1 MVNEKPAAPSHAEPD
16 HLPQVTGLHPAALL
30 VLYGAL
36 ALAPL
41 ALAAWSGPREN
52 DFLAEL
58 GIGAALVAY
67 AMLLLQFISSGR
79 FERLSGRVGIDRSM
93 RFHQLGARV
102 AALLVIAHPL
112 IPRLPTQIDQVG
124 MLPTAT
130 AIMFR
135 APHMLSG
142 VVAWVLVLALVAMAV
157 LRRRLFLPYEAWR
170 ATHALGAV
178 IIALAG
184 AHHTFSVGAYS
195 QEPALF
201 WFWCALLC
209 VALASIAF
217 VYGVRPVL
225 QSRAGYRITQNREIG
240 AGIRELTLDPLPGRG
255 IRHRAGQ
262 FAWINLRRPPLPV
275 FDHPFSF
282 SSAPAE
288 APHLRLTIKA
298 RGDFTSRLHAL
309 APGERVVVDGP
320 HGSFGLHGRRGDAV
334 CLVAGGIGI
343 APVISVLRDLL
354 ATADPRPVALLYGAR
369 NLAQLVYAEE
379 IRAMS
384 GRLQLHVVFHLDEPA
399 PGWTGGIG
407 ALDAAAFRAALAP
420 ADPARWICLICG
432 PTPMMLAAECHI
444 IAAGVPPER
453 IVYERFE
460 YD

>member
-1 MVNEKPAAPSHAEPD
+1 
-16 HLPQVTGLHPAALL
+16 VTGLHPAALL

-41 ALAAWSGPREN
+41 ALAAWSGPRAS

-58 GIGAALVAY
+58 GTGTALVAY

-79 FERLSGRVGIDRSM
+79 FERLSGRIGIDRTM

-112 IPRLPTQIDQVG
+112 IPRLPTQIDHVA
-124 MLPTAT
+124 MFPMAV

-135 APHMLSG
+135 APYLLSG
-142 VVAWVLVLALVAMAV
+142 VVAWVLVLALVVMAV
-157 LRRRLFLPYEAWR
+157 LRRRLPVPYEAWR

-178 IIALAG
+178 LVAVSG

-195 QEPALF
+195 REPALF
-201 WFWCALLC
+201 WFWCALLA

-217 VYGVRPVL
+217 VYGVRPLL
-225 QSRAGYRITQNREIG
+225 QARAGYRITHNRAIG
-240 AGIRELTLDPLPGRG
+240 PGIRELTLDPLPGHG
-255 IRHRAGQ
+255 IGPRAGQ

-288 APHLRLTIKA
+288 APRLRLTIKA

-309 APGERVVVDGP
+309 APGVPVVVDGP
-320 HGSFGLHGRRGDAV
+320 HGSFGLQDRRGEAV

-343 APVISVLRDLL
+343 APIISVLRDLH
-354 ATADPRPVALLYGAR
+354 ASADPRPVALLYGAR

-379 IRAMS
+379 IRAMR
-384 GRLQLHVVFHLDEPA
+384 GRLRLHAAFHLDEPP
-399 PGWTGGIG
+399 PGWTGGVG
-407 ALDAAAFRAALAP
+407 AMDAAVFRAALAP
-420 ADPARWICLICG
+420 LDAMRWVCLVCG
-432 PTPMMLAAECHI
+432 PTPMMLAAERHL
-444 IAAGVPPER
+444 IAAGVPSDR